1 MFKRVAIFALLMA
14 LALLVI
20 FLAIVLGDAGPW
32 YFAWLLGT
40 ATIVLVAAAGGAM
53 FDTQQ
58 EQMVERRHDDS
69 H

>member
-1 MFKRVAIFALLMA
+1 MMKRAVIFALLML

-20 FLAIVLGDAGPW
+20 FLAILLGDHGPW

-53 FDTQQ
+53 FDTQ
-58 EQMVERRHDDS
+58 EEHMDARRRDDS

>member
-1 MFKRVAIFALLMA
+1 MIKRLVIFALLML

-20 FLAIVLGDAGPW
+20 FLAILLGDHGPW

-58 EQMVERRHDDS
+58 DQLGERGRDDS
-69 H
+69 R

>member
-1 MFKRVAIFALLMA
+1 MINRVLKFALLMA

-20 FLAIVLGDAGPW
+20 FLAIVLGDHGPW

-58 EQMVERRHDDS
+58 DQLAERGRDDS
-69 H
+69 R

>member
-1 MFKRVAIFALLMA
+1 MMKRTLIFVLLMA

-20 FLAIVLGDAGPW
+20 FLAILLGAQGPW

-40 ATIVLVAAAGGAM
+40 ATIVLVSAAGGAM

-58 EQMVERRHDDS
+58 ESQDARSRDDS